1 MGEPSGRRL
10 RDFGDAGHELR
21 RHSVRGSNGASK
33 WSRREFMQVGAG
45 LGAGALALGQ
55 MSFGV
60 AQSSTPESLVPVVAR
75 GGDTVSFSY
84 LRPTWG
90 PATFTKDGPYQQQLQ
105 ELGNVEIDVQIIPVI
120 DFDTKINTVLASG
133 DLPDVIWGGG
143 PSQQIWKDAQD
154 QGAFAPINQYL
165 EQFPAVKGAV
175 PQAFWDL
182 LTDDNGDIFFIP
194 NLIYPVVPFFIFYRK
209 DIFDANGIAEPT
221 NLDEFV
227 AACEA
232 LAGNPDVSPLT
243 MGYTWHAKDFATV
256 WDFAEFGWQP
266 DPEDETRIIPWFT
279 QDPQI
284 DMHFWFQDMYRREL
298 LDQNYGINPEP
309 NLSDDRFKGGQ
320 SAIALANWA
329 AFTEFQTN
337 LWQLDPNATVA
348 VMDPLSETA
357 GTRMVFPIDR
367 GFYIAAS
374 FDNPEGF
381 FEFLNWTLTDG
392 TTFRRYGIEGQT
404 FNVEGGAAVPIPD
417 TERAAEYQS
426 PQIEPLR
433 FLDPM
438 SEKLDWAT
446 IQRNFEGAGVGDQ
459 FEYIKGKFET
469 YGGNEFYDYRN
480 TMIISP
486 TDGENGSR
494 LFEDYLRSTIDS
506 VIINAE
512 MTRED
517 WDAAVTEWRNAGG
530 DDIINEVN
538 ELQEDKSKPSYGV

>member
-1 MGEPSGRRL
+1 MQNRPRS
-10 RDFGDAGHELR
+10 
-21 RHSVRGSNGASK
+21 SQV
-33 WSRREFMQVGAG
+33 SRRGFVQASAG
-45 LGAGALALGQ
+45 LGASALALG
-55 MSFGV
+55 GAPAAW
-60 AQSSTPESLVPVVAR
+60 AQDASPAAIPEVTPR

-105 ELGNVEIDVQIIPVI
+105 ELGNVEIEVQIIPVI
-120 DFDTKINTVLASG
+120 DFDTRINTVLASG
-133 DLPDVIWGGG
+133 DLPDVMWGGG

-165 EQFPAVKGAV
+165 EQFPAVKAAV
-175 PQAFWDL
+175 PDSFWEL
-182 LTDDNGDIFFIP
+182 LTDESGNIYFIP

-209 DIFDANGIAEPT
+209 DIFDAKGIAEPT

-232 LAGNPDVSPLT
+232 LAGDPEVSPLT

-266 DPEDETRIIPWFT
+266 NPEDENQIIPWFT
-279 QDPQI
+279 QEPQKE
-284 DMHFWFQDMYRREL
+284 MHFWFQDMYSRQL

-329 AFTEFQTN
+329 GFTEFQTN
-337 LWQLDPNATVA
+337 LWQIDPNATVA
-348 VMDPLSETA
+348 VMDPISETA

-367 GFYIAAS
+367 GFYVAAS
-374 FDNPEGF
+374 YDNPEGF
-381 FEFLNWTLTDG
+381 FAFLEWSLTGG
-392 TTFRRYGIEGQT
+392 TTFRRYGIEGET
-404 FNVEGGAAVPIPD
+404 YNVVDGDPVPIPD
-417 TERAAEYQS
+417 VERAPEYQG

-438 SEKLDWAT
+438 SEKLDWAA
-446 IQRNFEGAGVGDQ
+446 IQRNFEGGGVGDQ

-469 YGGNEFYDYRN
+469 YAVNQFFDYRN

-494 LFEDYLRSTIDS
+494 LYEDYLRSTIDS
-506 VIINAE
+506 VIINADT
-512 MTRED
+512 TRED
-517 WDAAVTEWRNAGG
+517 WDNAVTEWRGAGG

-538 ELQEDKSKPSYGV
+538 ELQTDKAEPDYGVS